1 MARKYRANC
10 YCKPL
15 RLIITNASPDG
26 CVSSGMSSTASSSKL
41 AIYGA
46 IGANIAIAAS
56 KFVAAYFTGS
66 SAMLSEGI
74 HSLVDSGNGVLI
86 LFGVHQSAKAP
97 DRRHPFGRSKELYF
111 WALIVAILVFSVGG
125 GMSFYEGIEHLKHP
139 AALSDPTWNY
149 WVLGF
154 SLVFESV
161 SCFLAFKAFNA
172 DRGEDGFWS
181 SLRRSKDPAVFA
193 ILLEDLAALL
203 GLVIALAGV
212 YFGHLLNNP
221 ALDGIASIGIG
232 TLLVVVAIFLI
243 YKTKG
248 LLVGI
253 GADDETLTGLQRI
266 VQAQPAVQ
274 QMRVP
279 LTMYLGPADV
289 ILALDIEF
297 ENRLSAGEVEHAVIA
312 VQKAI
317 RAEYPEFK
325 RIFVEAKAIDE
336 QERVSNT
343 MAN

>member
-1 MARKYRANC
+1 
-10 YCKPL
+10 
-15 RLIITNASPDG
+15 
-26 CVSSGMSSTASSSKL
+26 MSSTASSSKL

-86 LFGVHQSAKAP
+86 LFGVHQSAKAA
-97 DRRHPFGRSKELYF
+97 DKRHPFGRSKELYF

-125 GMSFYEGIEHLKHP
+125 GMSFYEGIEHLK
-139 AALSDPTWNY
+139 
-149 WVLGF
+149 
-154 SLVFESV
+154 
-161 SCFLAFKAFNA
+161 AFNA
-172 DRGEDGFWS
+172 DRGDAGFWT

-212 YFGHLLNNP
+212 YFGHSLNNP
-221 ALDGIASIGIG
+221 ALDGLASIGIG
-232 TLLVVVAIFLI
+232 TLLVSVAIFLI

-253 GADDETLTGLQRI
+253 GADDETLADLQRI

-274 QMRVP
+274 QMRPP
-279 LTMYLGPADV
+279 LTMYLGPTDV
-289 ILALDIEF
+289 ILALDVEF
-297 ENRLSAGEVEHAVIA
+297 QDHLAADEVERAVLA
-312 VQKAI
+312 LQKAI
-317 RAEYPEFK
+317 RVEHPEFK

-336 QERVSNT
+336 RERAGGPV
-343 MAN
+343 AQ